1 MGNKQQPSRR
11 KHLPQRT
18 CIACREVAGKRGLI
32 RLVRTGNGRVQ
43 IDPTGKQAGR
53 GAYLHPTQDCWRMAL
68 ENRQIERALR
78 IKIDKEDRAALEA
91 YMKGLP
97 ALLDEASRE
106 QVSQKEEG
114 NDEAS

>member
-1 MGNKQQPSRR
+1 VSNKQQPLRR
-11 KHLPQRT
+11 KHVPQRT

-32 RLVRTGNGRVQ
+32 RLVRTGDGRVQ

-53 GAYLHPTQDCWRMAL
+53 GAYLHPAQACWRLAL

-97 ALLDEASRE
+97 VLRE
-106 QVSQKEEG
+106 ETSQQEEG